1 MSTDNIRVSILG
13 ATGYGGVELLRW
25 LLPHPNVTITAVSSE
40 SSAGMPLEAVHPQ
53 LTGMGLTLSHACD
66 AQAIGDPQVVFFA
79 LPNGETMK
87 IAPQLVERGVKV
99 IDLGADF
106 RLKNQSVYE
115 KFYKMQHTCPKLL
128 SEAVYG
134 LPELYRDEIINA
146 QIIGNPGCYP
156 TSILLATVPLLKAK
170 VIKPTGIIADSKSG
184 VSGAGRT
191 ALKTPYLYA
200 EANEDFC
207 AYGIGTHRHTPEIEQ
222 QMTGVGVGEAV
233 ITFTP
238 HLVPMTRGIHSTIY
252 AELAKDLTAADLIE
266 ILTETY
272 KDSPFVKVL
281 DENHLPHTKWCSGS
295 NNAFITARVDE
306 RTGRAVLCSAID
318 NLGKGMASQAIQN
331 MNLMFGLD
339 ETAGLNR
346 VSVFP

>member
-1 MSTDNIRVSILG
+1 MNNDKIKVAILG
-13 ATGYGGVELLRW
+13 ATGYGGIELIRW
-25 LLPHPNVTITAVSSE
+25 LLPHPNVEITAVSSE
-40 SSAGMPLEAVHPQ
+40 SSAGMPLSSVHPQ
-53 LTGMGLTLSHACD
+53 LSGIDLTLTHACD
-66 AQAIGDPQVVFFA
+66 AQAIGEPQVVFFA

-106 RLKNQSVYE
+106 RIKNPAIYE
-115 KFYKMQHTCPKLL
+115 RFYKMQHSCPKLL
-128 SEAVYG
+128 RDAVYG
-134 LPELYRDEIINA
+134 LPELYREKIKQA

-156 TSILLATVPLLKAK
+156 TSILLATVPLLAAK
-170 VIKPTGIIADSKSG
+170 VIKAAGIIADSKSG

-222 QMTGVGVGEAV
+222 QLTDVGVGDAV

-252 AELAKDLTAADLIE
+252 AELAKDVTTAELIG
-266 ILTETY
+266 ILSEAY
-272 KDSPFVKVL
+272 KESPFVKVL
-281 DENHLPHTKWCSGS
+281 DENHLPHTKMVQWKQQRLYNS
-295 NNAFITARVDE
+295 
-306 RTGRAVLCSAID
+306 TGR
-318 NLGKGMASQAIQN
+318 
-331 MNLMFGLD
+331 
-339 ETAGLNR
+339 
-346 VSVFP
+346 